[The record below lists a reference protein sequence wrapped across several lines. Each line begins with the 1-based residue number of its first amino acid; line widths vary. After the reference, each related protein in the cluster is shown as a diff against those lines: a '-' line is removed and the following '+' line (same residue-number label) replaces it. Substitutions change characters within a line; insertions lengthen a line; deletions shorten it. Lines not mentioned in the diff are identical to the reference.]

1 MRADDSKAQFRGEI
15 TSSELEAIRATCLF
29 VATILGDYAEE
40 TVVVGGLV
48 PSLLISQP
56 PLGAEHHAG
65 TRDLDLGL
73 SLAVLDDDKYKAISS
88 RLRGAGFEP
97 DVSDKGRLIRQRWR
111 LTTYAVTVDFLLPP
125 LKPNTRAGSVQSL
138 EKDFAAVVIPGLQ
151 FAFVDYS
158 TISLS
163 GLTVKG
169 ERAERDIKV
178 CGPGAFVVLKALAFS
193 HRGERKDAYDLA
205 YMIRN
210 YGAGPVDVAERLKS
224 IRHEYEVKK
233 AIEVLKRDFSGVDH
247 LGPIRATEFS
257 IGISARDE
265 QLQADIVT
273 AVRKFLKALK

>member
-1 MRADDSKAQFRGEI
+1 MRTDDLKAQFLGEI
-15 TSSELEAIRATCLF
+15 TSSELELIRATCLF

-40 TVVVGGLV
+40 TVVGGGLV

-56 PLGAEHHAG
+56 PLGAEQHAG

-73 SLAVLDDDKYKAISS
+73 SLAVLDDEKYKAISA

-97 DVSDKGRLIRQRWR
+97 DVNDKGRLMRQKWR
-111 LTTYAVTVDFLLPP
+111 LPKYAVTVDFLMPP
-125 LKPNTRAGSVQSL
+125 LKPNTRSGSVQSL
-138 EKDFAAVVIPGLQ
+138 EKDFAAIVIPGLQ
-151 FAFVDYS
+151 LAFVDYS
-158 TISLS
+158 TISIS

-193 HRGERKDAYDLA
+193 HRGERKDAYDPA
-205 YMIRN
+205 YIIRN
-210 YGAGPVDVAERLKS
+210 YGAGPVDVAQRLKLVQYE
-224 IRHEYEVKK
+224 HEVKK
-233 AIEVLKRDFSGVDH
+233 AIDILKRDFSGVDH

-257 IGISARDE
+257 LGINARDE

-273 AVRKFLKALK
+273 AVREFLKALK